1 MLCARCKKRQAVVF
15 IQRLEAGKPVQ
26 EGYCLTCARELHIQ
40 PVDDLMK
47 QLSLIHI

>member
-26 EGYCLTCARELHIQ
+26 EGVLCFLRTGQSVSIDCRG
-40 PVDDLMK
+40 K
-47 QLSLIHI
+47 K